1 LTFWAKISTLKHE
14 GLRHHFG
21 GKMAAQYQ
29 LVMHSGPTPGKI
41 FPMEGD
47 VITIGREAGN
57 GIIIND
63 AEVSR
68 KHTQF
73 VFQGGKYIVTDLGS
87 TNGTF
92 VNGQRLTGQ
101 HILQPGEVISLGE
114 QINLLFESV
123 VAVDPNATMMSA
135 GHQPAP
141 RAVAPAPR
149 PQPVAQP
156 APQPQPI
163 NYAGQVPAG
172 PAPIYTPPPSKSNRT
187 PIIIGV
193 VILVVLCCCVGGA
206 FTYDYMKM
214 WCSPLTSWLVPMMG
228 GTCP

>member
-1 LTFWAKISTLKHE
+1 
-14 GLRHHFG
+14 
-21 GKMAAQYQ
+21 MAAQFQ

-57 GIIIND
+57 GIVIND

-114 QINLLFESV
+114 QINLLFEA
-123 VAVDPNATMMSA
+123 VAQVDPNATMLSSSRPPVMPKPVP
-135 GHQPAP
+135 PAP
-141 RAVAPAPR
+141 K
-149 PQPVAQP
+149 PQPVAPP
-156 APQPQPI
+156 APQPV
-163 NYAGQVPAG
+163 NYAGQVPAS
-172 PAPIYTPPPSKSNRT
+172 PAPSYTPPEQPQNGGGNSRT
-187 PIIIGV
+187 LIIVGV
-193 VILVVLCCCVGGA
+193 IILIVLCCCVGGA
-206 FTYDYMKM
+206 FVYDYMKM
-214 WCSPLTSWLVPMMG
+214 WCSPLTSWLMPMMG
-228 GTCP
+228 GACP

>member
-1 LTFWAKISTLKHE
+1 
-14 GLRHHFG
+14 
-21 GKMAAQYQ
+21 MAAQFQ

-57 GIIIND
+57 GIVIND

-114 QINLLFESV
+114 QINLLFEA
-123 VAVDPNATMMSA
+123 VAQIDPNATMLSSNRAPAMPKPVP
-135 GHQPAP
+135 PAP
-141 RAVAPAPR
+141 IPSPR
-149 PQPVAQP
+149 PQPVVP
-156 APQPQPI
+156 PVPQPV
-163 NYAGQVPAG
+163 NYAGQVPAS
-172 PAPIYTPPPSKSNRT
+172 PAPYTPPAAQENGGNSSRT
-187 PIIIGV
+187 ILIVVGIGLFLC
-193 VILVVLCCCVGGA
+193 ICLVAAGLFFAPQSFWCMFPVWGPGA
-206 FTYDYMKM
+206 
-214 WCSPLTSWLVPMMG
+214 
-228 GTCP
+228 CP

>member
-1 LTFWAKISTLKHE
+1 
-14 GLRHHFG
+14 
-21 GKMAAQYQ
+21 MAALYQ
-29 LVMHSGPTPGKI
+29 LVMHSGPTPGKV

-47 VITIGREAGN
+47 VLTIGREAGN
-57 GIIIND
+57 AIVIND

-123 VAVDPNATMMSA
+123 VPVDPNATMMSA
-135 GHQPAP
+135 GRQSAAP

-149 PQPVAQP
+149 PQPVVQP
-156 APQPQPI
+156 IPQPV
-163 NYAGQVPAG
+163 NYAGQVPVG
-172 PAPIYTPPPSKSNRT
+172 PAPMYAPPQPQGGTSRT
-187 PIIIGV
+187 TLIV
-193 VILVVLCCCVGGA
+193 VGIVLVVCICVVSVGLFFAPQSFWCMFPVWGPGA
-206 FTYDYMKM
+206 
-214 WCSPLTSWLVPMMG
+214 
-228 GTCP
+228 CP

>member
-1 LTFWAKISTLKHE
+1 LFKKQAVKH
-14 GLRHHFG
+14 GYLRHYFG

-47 VITIGREAGN
+47 VLTIGREAGN
-57 GIIIND
+57 AIVIND

-101 HILQPGEVISLGE
+101 HILQPGEIISLGE
-114 QINLLFESV
+114 QINLLFE
-123 VAVDPNATMMSA
+123 AIIPVDPNATMMSPGRQPA
-135 GHQPAP
+135 MPRAVTPAP
-141 RAVAPAPR
+141 RS
-149 PQPVAQP
+149 PQPVP
-156 APQPQPI
+156 PPVPQPV

-172 PAPIYTPPPSKSNRT
+172 PAPSYAPPQQQGGSRT
-187 PIIIGV
+187 MLIVVGIG
-193 VILVVLCCCVGGA
+193 LVLCICVVSLGLFFAPVEFWCMFPFWGPGA
-206 FTYDYMKM
+206 
-214 WCSPLTSWLVPMMG
+214 
-228 GTCP
+228 CP

>member
-1 LTFWAKISTLKHE
+1 
-14 GLRHHFG
+14 
-21 GKMAAQYQ
+21 MAAQYQ

-57 GIIIND
+57 GIVIND

-73 VFQGGKYIVTDLGS
+73 VFQGGKFIVTDLGS

-135 GHQPAP
+135 GRQPVMP
-141 RAVAPAPR
+141 RVVAAPAPR
-149 PQPVAQP
+149 PQPMQQP
-156 APQPQPI
+156 APQPVY
-163 NYAGQVPAG
+163 YAGQVPAS
-172 PAPIYTPPPSKSNRT
+172 PVPVYAPPPQQSGGSRT
-187 PIIIGV
+187 TLIV
-193 VILVVLCCCVGGA
+193 VGIVLVVCICVASVGMFFAPQSFWCLFPVWGTGA
-206 FTYDYMKM
+206 
-214 WCSPLTSWLVPMMG
+214 
-228 GTCP
+228 CP

>member
-1 LTFWAKISTLKHE
+1 MEEI
-14 GLRHHFG
+14 
-21 GKMAAQYQ
+21 MAVQYQ

-57 GIIIND
+57 GIVIND

-123 VAVDPNATMMSA
+123 LPVDPNATMMSPSRQA
-135 GHQPAP
+135 AVAP
-141 RAVAPAPR
+141 VPAPAPR
-149 PQPVAQP
+149 PQPVPQAAPPP
-156 APQPQPI
+156 A
-163 NYAGQVPAG
+163 YAGQVPAG
-172 PAPIYTPPPSKSNRT
+172 PAPAYVPPASPAKSNRT
-187 PIIIGV
+187 LIIVAV
-193 VILVVLCCCVGGA
+193 VIVVLLCCCVGGA
-206 FTYDYMKM
+206 FAYDYLKL
-214 WCSPLTSWLVPMMG
+214 WCSPLTSWLVPALG
-228 GTCP
+228 GACP

>member
-1 LTFWAKISTLKHE
+1 
-14 GLRHHFG
+14 
-21 GKMAAQYQ
+21 MAAQYQ

-57 GIIIND
+57 GIVIND

-101 HILQPGEVISLGE
+101 HILQPGEIISLGE
-114 QINLLFESV
+114 QINLLFESIIP
-123 VAVDPNATMMSA
+123 VDPNATMMSP
-135 GHQPAP
+135 GRQPAMP
-141 RAVAPAPR
+141 KAVPPAPR
-149 PQPVAQP
+149 PQPVPPPVAQP
-156 APQPQPI
+156 V

-172 PAPIYTPPPSKSNRT
+172 PAPVYSPPPQQQSGGSRT
-187 PIIIGV
+187 VLIVVGIG
-193 VILVVLCCCVGGA
+193 LVLCICVVSVGLFFAPMEFWCMFPIWGA
-206 FTYDYMKM
+206 
-214 WCSPLTSWLVPMMG
+214 G
-228 GTCP
+228 ACP

>member
-1 LTFWAKISTLKHE
+1 
-14 GLRHHFG
+14 
-21 GKMAAQYQ
+21 MAAQFQ

-41 FPMEGD
+41 FPLEGD
-47 VITIGREAGN
+47 VVTIGREAGN
-57 GIIIND
+57 GIVIND

-114 QINLLFESV
+114 QINLLFEA
-123 VAVDPNATMMSA
+123 VAQVDPNATMLSSNRPPAAMPKPVP
-135 GHQPAP
+135 PAP
-141 RAVAPAPR
+141 K
-149 PQPVAQP
+149 PQPVVPPPPPPSA
-156 APQPQPI
+156 

-172 PAPIYTPPPSKSNRT
+172 PASYTPPATQESSGGGSRT
-187 PIIIGV
+187 V
-193 VILVVLCCCVGGA
+193 LILVGVGLVLCLCLVAVGLFFAPQSFWCLFPVWGPGA
-206 FTYDYMKM
+206 
-214 WCSPLTSWLVPMMG
+214 
-228 GTCP
+228 CP